1 MLHILNGESTEG
13 TLKQSS
19 VPGLFFSFRD
29 VLDHGPTPTG
39 TDEQEWR
46 RIRSAHL
53 AESYGVEIEACEQG
67 LLSQEETLR
76 SSSQHDEV
84 VLWFEHDLFCQINLL
99 YLLNW
104 FAHSDL
110 GQTKL
115 SLINIGQFPGRENF
129 RGLGELNAEE
139 LISLFLQRQQVTPD
153 QLNLAKAAWAA
164 YRSPD
169 PTAIETLLN
178 TDTSSFP
185 FLPRAFQAHLRR
197 FPGTKNG
204 LGQVENRSLEL
215 INNGSEKFI
224 DLFPRF
230 GNAEPVYGLGDAQ
243 LWLSLRMLGRAPHP
257 LLTVANATAQ
267 EQLALA
273 PDVCH
278 KAEFKLTEVG
288 HAVLNGEVDF
298 VALNPIDLWLGGVH
312 LTGNGNVWRWNEAS
326 GKLEIS

>member
-13 TLKQSS
+13 TLKQAS
-19 VPGLFFSFRD
+19 VPGVFFSFRD
-29 VLDHGPTPTG
+29 ALDHGPTPTG

-53 AESYGVEIEACEQG
+53 VESYGVEIEACERG

-76 SSSQHDEV
+76 SSSEHDEV

-115 SLINIGQFPGRENF
+115 SLINIGEFPGRENF
-129 RGLGELNAEE
+129 RGLGELNAEQ
-139 LISLFLQRQQVTPD
+139 LASLFQQRQQVRLD
-153 QLNLAKAAWAA
+153 ELNLAKAAWAA

-178 TDTSSFP
+178 TDTSSLP
-185 FLPRAFQAHLRR
+185 FLRRAFLAHLKR

-215 INNGSEKFI
+215 INSGFQEFI

-243 LWLSLRMLGRAPHP
+243 LWLSLRMLSSANRP
-257 LLTVANATAQ
+257 LLTVVNAKAE
-267 EQLALA
+267 EQLA
-273 PDVCH
+273 PEVIH
-278 KAEFKLTEVG
+278 KAKFKLTDAG
-288 HAVLNGEVDF
+288 HAVLNGEADF
-298 VALNPIDLWLGGVH
+298 VAMNSIDLWLGGVH
-312 LTGNGNVWRWNEAS
+312 LSGNGNVWRWNEAS
-326 GKLEIS
+326 RRLEIS

>member
-1 MLHILNGESTEG
+1 MLHILNGESTER

-19 VPGLFFSFRD
+19 VPGVFFSFRE

-53 AESYGVEIEACEQG
+53 VESYGVEIDACEQG

-76 SSSQHDEV
+76 SSSQHEEV

-104 FAHSDL
+104 YAPEHL

-115 SLINIGQFPGRENF
+115 SLINIGEFPGRENF
-129 RGLGELNAEE
+129 RGLGELNAEQ
-139 LISLFLQRQQVTPD
+139 LASLFPQRQPVTPA

-178 TDTSSFP
+178 TDTSALP
-185 FLPRAFQAHLRR
+185 FLPRAFQAHLKR
-197 FPGTKNG
+197 FPATKNG

-215 INNGSEKFI
+215 INNGFEKFI

-243 LWLSLRMLGRAPHP
+243 LWLSLRMLISAHYP
-257 LLTVANATAQ
+257 LLTVVNAKAK
-267 EQLALA
+267 EQLAPNVINNA
-273 PDVCH
+273 
-278 KAEFKLTEVG
+278 KFKLTEAG
-288 HAVLNGEVDF
+288 HAVLNGEADF
-298 VALNPIDLWLGGVH
+298 VTLNSIELWLGGVH
-312 LTGNGNVWRWNEAS
+312 LSGSGSVWRWNEAS
-326 GKLEIS
+326 EKLEIS

>member
-19 VPGLFFSFRD
+19 VPGVFFSFCD
-29 VLDHGPTPTG
+29 VLVQGPTPTG
-39 TDEQEWR
+39 TDDQEWR

-53 AESYGVEIEACEQG
+53 VESYGLQLEACEQG
-67 LLSQEETLR
+67 LLSQENTLR
-76 SSSQHDEV
+76 SCSQHEEV

-104 FAHSDL
+104 FTPECL

-115 SLINIGQFPGRENF
+115 SLINIGEFPGRENF
-129 RGLGELNAEE
+129 RGLGELNVEQ
-139 LISLFLQRQQVTPD
+139 LTSLFPQRQQVTSA

-178 TDTSSFP
+178 TDTSSLP
-185 FLPRAFQAHLRR
+185 FLPRAFQAHLNR
-197 FPGTKNG
+197 FPSTKNG

-215 INNGSEKFI
+215 INNGSEKLI

-230 GNAEPVYGLGDAQ
+230 SNAEPVYGLGDAQ
-243 LWLSLRMLGRAPHP
+243 LSLSLRMLSRAPNP
-257 LLTVANATAQ
+257 LLTVVNAKPE
-267 EQLALA
+267 EQL
-273 PDVCH
+273 
-278 KAEFKLTEVG
+278 
-288 HAVLNGEVDF
+288 
-298 VALNPIDLWLGGVH
+298 
-312 LTGNGNVWRWNEAS
+312 
-326 GKLEIS
+326 

>member
-19 VPGLFFSFRD
+19 VPAVFFSFRD
-29 VLDHGPTPTG
+29 VLVQGPTPTG
-39 TDEQEWR
+39 TDDQEWR

-53 AESYGVEIEACEQG
+53 VESYGVEIEACEQG

-76 SSSQHDEV
+76 SASQHEEV

-104 FAHSDL
+104 FALERL

-115 SLINIGQFPGRENF
+115 SLINIGEFPGRENF
-129 RGLGELNAEE
+129 RGLGELNVEQ
-139 LISLFLQRQQVTPD
+139 LSSLFPQRQQVTPA

-164 YRSPD
+164 YSSPN

-178 TDTSSFP
+178 TDISSLP
-185 FLPRAFQAHLRR
+185 FLTRAFQAHLKR

-204 LGQVENRSLEL
+204 LGHVENRSLEL
-215 INNGSEKFI
+215 INNGFEKFI

-230 GNAEPVYGLGDAQ
+230 ANAEPVYGLGDAQ
-243 LWLSLRMLGRAPHP
+243 LWLSLRMLMSARHP
-257 LLTVANATAQ
+257 LLTVLNAKP
-267 EQLALA
+267 EEPLAS
-273 PDVCH
+273 DGIH
-278 KAEFKLTEVG
+278 EAEFKLTEAG
-288 HAVLNGEVDF
+288 HAVLNGEADF
-298 VALNPIDLWLGGVH
+298 VALNSIDLWLGGVH
-312 LTGNGNVWRWNEAS
+312 LIGSGNVWRWNEAS
-326 GKLEIS
+326 GKLEFS

>member
-19 VPGLFFSFRD
+19 VPGVLFSFRD
-29 VLDHGPTPTG
+29 VLDHGPTPAG
-39 TDEQEWR
+39 TDDQEWR

-53 AESYGVEIEACEQG
+53 VESYGVEIDACEQG

-76 SSSQHDEV
+76 SSSQHEEV

-110 GQTKL
+110 RQTKL
-115 SLINIGQFPGRENF
+115 SLINIGEFPGRENF
-129 RGLGELNAEE
+129 RGLGELNVEQ
-139 LISLFLQRQQVTPD
+139 LSSLFPQRQQVTLA

-178 TDTSSFP
+178 TDTSWLP
-185 FLPRAFQAHLRR
+185 FLKRALQAHLRR

-215 INNGSEKFI
+215 INNGFEKFI

-230 GNAEPVYGLGDAQ
+230 SNAEPVYGLGDAQ
-243 LWLSLRMLGRAPHP
+243 LSLSLRMLSSEPNP
-257 LLTVANATAQ
+257 LLTVVNAKPE
-267 EQLALA
+267 EQLAA
-273 PDVCH
+273 DGIH
-278 KAEFKLTEVG
+278 EAEFKLTEAG
-288 HAVLNGEVDF
+288 HAVLNGEADF
-298 VALNPIDLWLGGVH
+298 VALNSIDLWLGGVH
-312 LTGNGNVWRWNEAS
+312 LTGSGNVWRWNEAS
-326 GKLEIS
+326 GKLEIR